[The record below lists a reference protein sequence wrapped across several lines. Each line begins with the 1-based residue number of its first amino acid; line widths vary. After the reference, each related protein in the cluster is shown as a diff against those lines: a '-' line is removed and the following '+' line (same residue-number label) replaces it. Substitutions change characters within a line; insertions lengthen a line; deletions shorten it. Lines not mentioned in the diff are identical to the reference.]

1 MEEFNRLINNQ
12 LKTMDKLLRLQSEIE
27 KCQDIEKQLLA
38 LQEESEV
45 ITIQEEIQLKK
56 QELKS
61 IHDRFESQTEAVILY
76 FQQQQEAIR

>member
-1 MEEFNRLINNQ
+1 MEEFNRLINDQ
-12 LKTMDKLLRLQSEIE
+12 LKTMDKLLLLQSEIE

-38 LQEESEV
+38 LQEESEA

-61 IHDRFESQTEAVILY
+61 IHDRFESQTEAVIRY
-76 FQQQQEAIR
+76 FQQQQAAIR

>member
-12 LKTMDKLLRLQSEIE
+12 LKTMDKLLLLQSEIE

-38 LQEESEV
+38 LQEESEA

-61 IHDRFESQTEAVILY
+61 IHDRFESQTEEVILY

>member
-12 LKTMDKLLRLQSEIE
+12 LKTMDKLLLLQSEIE

-38 LQEESEV
+38 LQEESEA

-56 QELKS
+56 QELRG
-61 IHDRFESQTEAVILY
+61 IHDRFESQTEEVIRY
-76 FQQQQEAIR
+76 FQQQQAAIR

>member
-12 LKTMDKLLRLQSEIE
+12 LKTMDKLLLLQLEIE

-38 LQEESEV
+38 LQEESEA

-56 QELKS
+56 QELKK
-61 IHDRFESQTEAVILY
+61 IHDRFEIQTEEVIRY
-76 FQQQQEAIR
+76 FQQHQAAIR